1 MHHAGPS
8 GGLLGTVS
16 SFFSGSFLPIFS
28 LLSFGTSI
36 VQMSPTGQALQFSR
50 FSSLSFCSNQ
60 VFSIL
65 PSHFSGKILEFKLY
79 IDIFNSIFG

>member
-8 GGLLGTVS
+8 GGLLGTIS

-28 LLSFGTSI
+28 FGTSI
-36 VQMSPTGQALQFSR
+36 VEMSPTGQALQFSR

-65 PSHFSGKILEFKLY
+65 PSHFSSKILEFKLY